1 MFGAKEKTM
10 RTRLLLAACA
20 ATLLFSGCAKHQMEA
35 KKDIDKIEDSLKD
48 IRADAERY
56 APDGLK
62 SVESQLKRFKA
73 DADAKNYDDV
83 VAGSPQLQKAVDS
96 LKAAIAVG
104 KKHATE
110 AAAVAKTEWESLNA
124 TVPDMVQKIDA
135 RVAELDKRK
144 MFRGIKKEDFE
155 NAKSTFST
163 MKTTWAEAEQD
174 AKAGKTVRAAD
185 KGKSAKELGDQLC
198 KTLDIKNADVKKT

>member
-1 MFGAKEKTM
+1 MTM
-10 RTRLLLAACA
+10 RTKLLLSAFAAV
-20 ATLLFSGCAKHQMEA
+20 LLVSGCAKNQMEA
-35 KKDIDKIEDSLKD
+35 KKDVDKIEDSLKD

-56 APDGLK
+56 AADGLK
-62 SVESQLKRFKA
+62 SVDAQVARFKA
-73 DADAKNYDDV
+73 DIDAKNYDDV
-83 VAGSPQLQKAVDS
+83 VAGTPQLEKAVDS
-96 LKAAIAVG
+96 LKAAIASG
-104 KKHATE
+104 KKHAAE

-124 TVPDMVQKIDA
+124 TVPGMVEKIDA

-163 MKTTWAEAEQD
+163 MKTTWAEAEED

-198 KTLDIKNADVKKT
+198 ETLDIKKS

>member
-1 MFGAKEKTM
+1 M
-10 RTRLLLAACA
+10 RTKLLLSACA
-20 ATLLFSGCAKHQMEA
+20 AVLLISGCAKHQMEA
-35 KKDIDKIEDSLKD
+35 KKDVDKIEDSLKD

-56 APDGLK
+56 AADGLK
-62 SVESQLKRFKA
+62 SVDAQLARFKS
-73 DADAKNYDDV
+73 DIDAKNYDDV
-83 VAGSPQLQKAVDS
+83 VAGSPQLEKAVDS
-96 LKAAIAVG
+96 LKAAIASG
-104 KKHATE
+104 KKHAEE

-124 TVPDMVQKIDA
+124 TVPGMVEKIDA

-163 MKTTWAEAEQD
+163 MKTTWAEAEED

-198 KTLDIKNADVKKT
+198 ETLDIKKT

>member
-1 MFGAKEKTM
+1 M
-10 RTRLLLAACA
+10 RTNLLLAACA
-20 ATLLFSGCAKHQMEA
+20 ATLLFSGCAKNQVEA
-35 KKDIDKIEDSLKD
+35 KKDVDKIEDSIKD

-62 SVESQLKRFKA
+62 SVEAQIARFKA
-73 DADAKNYDDV
+73 DIDAKNYDDV
-83 VAGSPQLQKAVDS
+83 VAGSPQLEKAVDS
-96 LKAAIAVG
+96 LKAAIATG
-104 KKHATE
+104 KQHAQQ
-110 AAAVAKTEWESLNA
+110 ALAVAKTEWESLNA
-124 TVPDMVQKIDA
+124 TVPGMVEQIDA

-155 NAKSTFST
+155 TAKSNFST
-163 MKTTWAEAEQD
+163 MKTTWAEAEED

-198 KTLDIKNADVKKT
+198 ETLDIKKTDVKKT

>member
-1 MFGAKEKTM
+1 M
-10 RTRLLLAACA
+10 RTKLLLSACA
-20 ATLLFSGCAKHQMEA
+20 ALLLISGCAKHQMEA
-35 KKDIDKIEDSLKD
+35 KKDVDKIEDSLKD

-62 SVESQLKRFKA
+62 SVESQLARFKS
-73 DADAKNYDDV
+73 DIDAKNFDDV
-83 VAGSPQLQKAVDS
+83 VAGTPQLEKAVDS
-96 LKAAIAVG
+96 LKAAIATG
-104 KKHATE
+104 KKHAAE

-124 TVPDMVQKIDA
+124 TVPGMVQKIDA

-163 MKTTWAEAEQD
+163 MKTTWAEAEEE

-198 KTLDIKNADVKKT
+198 ETLDIKKS

>member
-1 MFGAKEKTM
+1 M
-10 RTRLLLAACA
+10 RTKMLLSACA
-20 ATLLFSGCAKHQMEA
+20 AVLLISGCAKHQMEA
-35 KKDIDKIEDSLKD
+35 KKDVDKIEDSLKD

-62 SVESQLKRFKA
+62 SVDSQLARFKS
-73 DADAKNYDDV
+73 DIDAKNFDDV
-83 VAGSPQLQKAVDS
+83 VAGTPQLEKAVDS
-96 LKAAIAVG
+96 LKAAIASG
-104 KKHATE
+104 KKHAAE

-124 TVPDMVQKIDA
+124 TVPAMVEKIDA

-163 MKTTWAEAEQD
+163 MKTTWAEAEED

-198 KTLDIKNADVKKT
+198 ETLDIKKS

>member
-1 MFGAKEKTM
+1 M
-10 RTRLLLAACA
+10 RTKLLLSAFAAV
-20 ATLLFSGCAKHQMEA
+20 LLVSGCAKNQMEA
-35 KKDIDKIEDSLKD
+35 KKDVDKIEDSLKD

-56 APDGLK
+56 AADGLK
-62 SVESQLKRFKA
+62 SVDAQVARFKA
-73 DADAKNYDDV
+73 DIDAKNYDDV
-83 VAGSPQLQKAVDS
+83 VAGTPQLEKAVDS
-96 LKAAIAVG
+96 LKAAIASG
-104 KKHATE
+104 KKHAAE

-124 TVPDMVQKIDA
+124 TVPGMVEKIDA

-155 NAKSTFST
+155 NAKATFST
-163 MKTTWAEAEQD
+163 MKTTWAEAEED

-198 KTLDIKNADVKKT
+198 ETLDIKKS

>member
-1 MFGAKEKTM
+1 
-10 RTRLLLAACA
+10 
-20 ATLLFSGCAKHQMEA
+20 
-35 KKDIDKIEDSLKD
+35 
-48 IRADAERY
+48 
-56 APDGLK
+56 
-62 SVESQLKRFKA
+62 
-73 DADAKNYDDV
+73 V
-83 VAGSPQLQKAVDS
+83 VAGTPQLEKAVDS
-96 LKAAIAVG
+96 LKAAIASG
-104 KKHATE
+104 KKHAAE

-124 TVPDMVQKIDA
+124 TVPGMVEKIDA

-163 MKTTWAEAEQD
+163 MKTTWAEAEED

-198 KTLDIKNADVKKT
+198 ETLDIKKS

>member
-1 MFGAKEKTM
+1 M
-10 RTRLLLAACA
+10 RTKLVLSAFAVVLLI
-20 ATLLFSGCAKHQMEA
+20 SGCAKNQTEA
-35 KKDIDKIEDSLKD
+35 KKDVDKIEDSLKD

-56 APDGLK
+56 AADGLK
-62 SVESQLKRFKA
+62 SVDAQLARFKS
-73 DADAKNYDDV
+73 DIDAKNYDDV
-83 VAGSPQLQKAVDS
+83 VAGSPQLEKAVDS
-96 LKAAIAVG
+96 LKAAIASG
-104 KKHATE
+104 KKHAEE

-124 TVPDMVQKIDA
+124 TVPGMVEKIDA

-163 MKTTWAEAEQD
+163 MKTTWAEAEED

-198 KTLDIKNADVKKT
+198 ETLDIKKT

>member
-1 MFGAKEKTM
+1 M
-10 RTRLLLAACA
+10 RTKLLLSAFAAV
-20 ATLLFSGCAKHQMEA
+20 LLVSGCAKNQMEA
-35 KKDIDKIEDSLKD
+35 KKDVDKIEDSLKD

-56 APDGLK
+56 AADGLK
-62 SVESQLKRFKA
+62 SVDAQLARFKS
-73 DADAKNYDDV
+73 DIDAKNYDDV
-83 VAGSPQLQKAVDS
+83 VAGSPQLEKAVDS
-96 LKAAIAVG
+96 LKAAIASG
-104 KKHATE
+104 KKHAEE

-124 TVPDMVQKIDA
+124 TVPGMVEKIDA

-163 MKTTWAEAEQD
+163 MKTTWAEAEED

-198 KTLDIKNADVKKT
+198 ETLDIKKT

>member
-1 MFGAKEKTM
+1 M
-10 RTRLLLAACA
+10 RTKLLLSACA
-20 ATLLFSGCAKHQMEA
+20 AVLLISGCAKHQMEA
-35 KKDIDKIEDSLKD
+35 KKDVDKIEDSLKD
-48 IRADAERY
+48 IRADAEHY

-62 SVESQLKRFKA
+62 SVDSQLARFKA
-73 DADAKNYDDV
+73 DIDAKNFDDV
-83 VAGSPQLQKAVDS
+83 VAGTPQLEKAVDS
-96 LKAAIAVG
+96 LKAAIASG
-104 KKHATE
+104 KKHAAE

-124 TVPDMVQKIDA
+124 TVPGMVEKIDA

-163 MKTTWAEAEQD
+163 MKTTWAEAEED

-198 KTLDIKNADVKKT
+198 ETLDIKKT

>member
-1 MFGAKEKTM
+1 M
-10 RTRLLLAACA
+10 RTKLLLSACA
-20 ATLLFSGCAKHQMEA
+20 AVLLISGCAKHQMEA
-35 KKDIDKIEDSLKD
+35 KKDVDKIEDSLKD

-62 SVESQLKRFKA
+62 SVESQLARFKS
-73 DADAKNYDDV
+73 DIDAKNFDDV
-83 VAGSPQLQKAVDS
+83 VAGTPQLEKAVDS
-96 LKAAIAVG
+96 LKASIATG
-104 KKHATE
+104 KKHAAQ

-124 TVPDMVQKIDA
+124 TVPGMVQKIDA

-163 MKTTWAEAEQD
+163 MKTTWAEAEEE

-198 KTLDIKNADVKKT
+198 ETLDIKKS

>member
-1 MFGAKEKTM
+1 M
-10 RTRLLLAACA
+10 RTKLLLSACA
-20 ATLLFSGCAKHQMEA
+20 AVLLISGCAKHQMEA
-35 KKDIDKIEDSLKD
+35 KKDVDKIEDSLKD

-62 SVESQLKRFKA
+62 SVESQLARFKS
-73 DADAKNYDDV
+73 DIDAKNFDDV
-83 VAGSPQLQKAVDS
+83 VAGTPQLEKAVDS
-96 LKAAIAVG
+96 LKAAIATG
-104 KKHATE
+104 KKHAAQ

-124 TVPDMVQKIDA
+124 TVPGMVQKIDA

-163 MKTTWAEAEQD
+163 MKTTWAEAEEE

-198 KTLDIKNADVKKT
+198 ETLDIKKS

>member
-1 MFGAKEKTM
+1 M
-10 RTRLLLAACA
+10 RTKLLLSAFAAV
-20 ATLLFSGCAKHQMEA
+20 LLVSGCAKNQMEA
-35 KKDIDKIEDSLKD
+35 KKDVDKIENSLKD

-56 APDGLK
+56 AADGLK
-62 SVESQLKRFKA
+62 SVDAQVARFKA
-73 DADAKNYDDV
+73 DIDAKNYDDV
-83 VAGSPQLQKAVDS
+83 VAGTPQLEKAVDS
-96 LKAAIAVG
+96 LKAAIASG
-104 KKHATE
+104 KKHAAE

-124 TVPDMVQKIDA
+124 TVPGMVEKIDA

-163 MKTTWAEAEQD
+163 MKTTWAEAEED

-198 KTLDIKNADVKKT
+198 ETLDIKKT

>member
-1 MFGAKEKTM
+1 M
-10 RTRLLLAACA
+10 RISSLMLALCASALLI
-20 ATLLFSGCAKHQMEA
+20 TGGCAKNQMAA
-35 KKDIDKIEDSLKD
+35 KKSVDKIEESLKD
-48 IRADAERY
+48 VRADAERY
-56 APDGLK
+56 APEGLK
-62 SVESQLKRFKA
+62 SIDSQVARFKA
-73 DADAKNYDDV
+73 DIDAKNYDDV
-83 VAGSPQLQKAVDS
+83 VAGTPQLEKAVDS
-96 LKAAIAVG
+96 LKAAIASG
-104 KKHATE
+104 KKHAAE

-124 TVPDMVQKIDA
+124 TVPGMVEKIDA

-163 MKTTWAEAEQD
+163 MKTTWAEAEED

-198 KTLDIKNADVKKT
+198 ETLDIKKS

>member
-1 MFGAKEKTM
+1 M
-10 RTRLLLAACA
+10 RTKMLLSACA
-20 ATLLFSGCAKHQMEA
+20 AVLLISGCAKHQMEA
-35 KKDIDKIEDSLKD
+35 KKDVDKIEDSLKD

-56 APDGLK
+56 AADGLK
-62 SVESQLKRFKA
+62 SVDAQLARFKS
-73 DADAKNYDDV
+73 DIDAKNYDDV
-83 VAGSPQLQKAVDS
+83 VAGSPQLEKAVDS
-96 LKAAIAVG
+96 LKAAIASG
-104 KKHATE
+104 KKHAAE

-124 TVPDMVQKIDA
+124 TVPGMVEKIDA

-163 MKTTWAEAEQD
+163 MKTTWAEAEED

-198 KTLDIKNADVKKT
+198 ETLDIKKS

>member
-1 MFGAKEKTM
+1 M
-10 RTRLLLAACA
+10 RTKLLLSAFAAV
-20 ATLLFSGCAKHQMEA
+20 LLVSGCAKNQMEA
-35 KKDIDKIEDSLKD
+35 KKDVDKIEDSLKD

-62 SVESQLKRFKA
+62 SVESQLARFKS
-73 DADAKNYDDV
+73 DIDAKNFDDV
-83 VAGSPQLQKAVDS
+83 VAGTPQLEKAVDS
-96 LKAAIAVG
+96 LKAAIATG
-104 KKHATE
+104 KKHAAQ

-124 TVPDMVQKIDA
+124 TVPGMVQKIDA

-163 MKTTWAEAEQD
+163 MKTTWAEAEEE

-198 KTLDIKNADVKKT
+198 ETLDIKKS

>member
-1 MFGAKEKTM
+1 M
-10 RTRLLLAACA
+10 RTKLLLSACA
-20 ATLLFSGCAKHQMEA
+20 AVLLISGCAKHQMEA
-35 KKDIDKIEDSLKD
+35 KKDVDKIEDSLKD

-62 SVESQLKRFKA
+62 SVDSQLARFKS
-73 DADAKNYDDV
+73 DIDAKNFDDV
-83 VAGSPQLQKAVDS
+83 VAGTPQLEKAVDS
-96 LKAAIAVG
+96 LKAAIASG
-104 KKHATE
+104 KKHASE

-124 TVPDMVQKIDA
+124 TVPAMVEKIDA

-163 MKTTWAEAEQD
+163 MKTTWAEAEED

-198 KTLDIKNADVKKT
+198 ETLDIKKS

>member
-1 MFGAKEKTM
+1 VLSAFAAV
-10 RTRLLLAACA
+10 LLI
-20 ATLLFSGCAKHQMEA
+20 SGCAKNQTEA
-35 KKDIDKIEDSLKD
+35 KKDVDKIEDSLKD

-56 APDGLK
+56 AADGLK
-62 SVESQLKRFKA
+62 SVDAQLARFKS
-73 DADAKNYDDV
+73 DIDAKNYDDV
-83 VAGSPQLQKAVDS
+83 VAGSPQLEKAVDS
-96 LKAAIAVG
+96 LKAAIASG
-104 KKHATE
+104 KKHAEE

-124 TVPDMVQKIDA
+124 TVPGMVEKIDA

-155 NAKSTFST
+155 NAKSTFGT
-163 MKTTWAEAEQD
+163 MKTTWADALED

-198 KTLDIKNADVKKT
+198 ETLDIKKT

>member
-1 MFGAKEKTM
+1 M
-10 RTRLLLAACA
+10 RTKLLLSAFAAV
-20 ATLLFSGCAKHQMEA
+20 LLVSGCAKNQMEA
-35 KKDIDKIEDSLKD
+35 KKDVDKIEDSLKD

-56 APDGLK
+56 AADGLK
-62 SVESQLKRFKA
+62 SVDAQVARFKA
-73 DADAKNYDDV
+73 DIDAKNYDDV
-83 VAGSPQLQKAVDS
+83 VAGTPQLEKAVDS
-96 LKAAIAVG
+96 LKAAIASG
-104 KKHATE
+104 KKHAAE

-124 TVPDMVQKIDA
+124 TVPGMVEKIDA

-155 NAKSTFST
+155 NVKSTFST
-163 MKTTWAEAEQD
+163 MKTTWAEAEED

-198 KTLDIKNADVKKT
+198 ETLDIKKS

>member
-1 MFGAKEKTM
+1 M
-10 RTRLLLAACA
+10 RTKLLLSAFTAV
-20 ATLLFSGCAKHQMEA
+20 LLVSGCAKNQMEA
-35 KKDIDKIEDSLKD
+35 KKDVDKIEDSLKD

-56 APDGLK
+56 AADGLK
-62 SVESQLKRFKA
+62 SVDAQVARFKA
-73 DADAKNYDDV
+73 DIDAKNYDDV
-83 VAGSPQLQKAVDS
+83 VAGTPQLEKAVDS
-96 LKAAIAVG
+96 LKAAISSG
-104 KKHATE
+104 KKHAAE

-124 TVPDMVQKIDA
+124 TVPGMVEKIDA

-155 NAKSTFST
+155 NAKTTFST
-163 MKTTWAEAEQD
+163 MKTTWAEAEED

-198 KTLDIKNADVKKT
+198 ETLDIKKS

>member
-1 MFGAKEKTM
+1 M
-10 RTRLLLAACA
+10 RTKLLLSACA
-20 ATLLFSGCAKHQMEA
+20 AVLLISGCAKHQMEA
-35 KKDIDKIEDSLKD
+35 KKDVDKIEDSLKD

-62 SVESQLKRFKA
+62 SVESQLARFKS
-73 DADAKNYDDV
+73 DIDAKNFDDV
-83 VAGSPQLQKAVDS
+83 VAGTPQLEKAVDS
-96 LKAAIAVG
+96 LKAAIATG
-104 KKHATE
+104 KKHAAQ

-124 TVPDMVQKIDA
+124 TVPGMVQKIDA

-163 MKTTWAEAEQD
+163 MKTTWAEAEED

-198 KTLDIKNADVKKT
+198 ETLDIKKS

>member
-1 MFGAKEKTM
+1 M
-10 RTRLLLAACA
+10 RTKLLLSAFAAV
-20 ATLLFSGCAKHQMEA
+20 LLVSGCAKNQMEA
-35 KKDIDKIEDSLKD
+35 KKDVDKIEDSLKD

-56 APDGLK
+56 AADGLK
-62 SVESQLKRFKA
+62 SVDAQVARFKA
-73 DADAKNYDDV
+73 DIDAKNYDDV
-83 VAGSPQLQKAVDS
+83 VAGTPQLEKAVDS
-96 LKAAIAVG
+96 LKAAIASG
-104 KKHATE
+104 KKHAAE

-124 TVPDMVQKIDA
+124 TVPGMVEKIDA

-163 MKTTWAEAEQD
+163 MKTTWAEAEED
-174 AKAGKTVRAAD
+174 AKAGKTMRAAD

-198 KTLDIKNADVKKT
+198 ETLDIKKS

>member
-1 MFGAKEKTM
+1 M
-10 RTRLLLAACA
+10 RTKLLLSACA
-20 ATLLFSGCAKHQMEA
+20 AVLLISGCAKHQMEA
-35 KKDIDKIEDSLKD
+35 KKDVDKIEDSLKD

-62 SVESQLKRFKA
+62 SVESQLARFKS
-73 DADAKNYDDV
+73 DIDAKNFDDV
-83 VAGSPQLQKAVDS
+83 VAGTPQLEKAVDS
-96 LKAAIAVG
+96 LKAAIASG
-104 KKHATE
+104 KKHAAE

-124 TVPDMVQKIDA
+124 TVPGMVEKIDA

-163 MKTTWAEAEQD
+163 MKTTWAEAEED

-198 KTLDIKNADVKKT
+198 ETLDIKKS

>member
-1 MFGAKEKTM
+1 M
-10 RTRLLLAACA
+10 RTKLLLSACA
-20 ATLLFSGCAKHQMEA
+20 AVLLISGCAKHQMEA
-35 KKDIDKIEDSLKD
+35 KKDVDKIEDSLKD

-62 SVESQLKRFKA
+62 SVESQLARFMA
-73 DADAKNYDDV
+73 DIDAKNFDDV
-83 VAGSPQLQKAVDS
+83 VAGSPQLEKAVDS
-96 LKAAIAVG
+96 LKAAIANG
-104 KKHATE
+104 KKHAAE

-124 TVPDMVQKIDA
+124 TVPAMVEKIDA

-163 MKTTWAEAEQD
+163 MKTTWAEAEED

-198 KTLDIKNADVKKT
+198 ETLDIKKS

>member
-1 MFGAKEKTM
+1 M
-10 RTRLLLAACA
+10 RTKLLLSAFTAV
-20 ATLLFSGCAKHQMEA
+20 LLVSGCAKNQMEA
-35 KKDIDKIEDSLKD
+35 KKDVDKIEDSLKD

-62 SVESQLKRFKA
+62 SVESQLARFKS
-73 DADAKNYDDV
+73 DIDAKNFDDV
-83 VAGSPQLQKAVDS
+83 VAGTPQLEKAVDS
-96 LKAAIAVG
+96 LKAAIATG
-104 KKHATE
+104 KKHAAQ

-124 TVPDMVQKIDA
+124 TVPGMVQKIDA

-163 MKTTWAEAEQD
+163 MKTTWAEAEEE

-198 KTLDIKNADVKKT
+198 ETLDIKKS